1 MQRYE
6 TVFIVTPAAPEDEVE
21 TIVTGYEGLIG
32 ESEGTLHKTE
42 RWGRK
47 KLAYTIQKQREGNYT
62 LFLYDTEPTVV
73 QELERR
79 MRMNDRVLR
88 FLTVRADE
96 AALPSQEEK
105 DALASSRA
113 ETRRRAEERAVR
125 RREAEKLAVEAGEDF
140 SVEEWERQ
148 ADEEERR
155 ARMAARA
162 AEAEAQSAAAAA
174 KARETMAAEKAAAEA
189 ARAAAAG
196 AAGAAAE
203 SEAPAE
209 GAGESAEEAPAETE
223 TPTESGD
230 EKKED

>member
-21 TIVTGYEGLIG
+21 TIVSGYEGLIG

-62 LFLYDTEPTVV
+62 LLLYDTEPATV

-88 FLTVRADE
+88 FLTVRADQ

-105 DALASSRA
+105 DALATARA
-113 ETRRRAEERAVR
+113 ETRRRAEERAAR
-125 RREAEKLAVEAGEDF
+125 RHEAEKLAVEAGEDF

-189 ARAAAAG
+189 AAAAAG
-196 AAGAAAE
+196 KAATKAA
-203 SEAPAE
+203 APAE
-209 GAGESAEEAPAETE
+209 GAGETTEEKAAETSA
-223 TPTESGD
+223 PPESGD
-230 EKKED
+230 DKKEG